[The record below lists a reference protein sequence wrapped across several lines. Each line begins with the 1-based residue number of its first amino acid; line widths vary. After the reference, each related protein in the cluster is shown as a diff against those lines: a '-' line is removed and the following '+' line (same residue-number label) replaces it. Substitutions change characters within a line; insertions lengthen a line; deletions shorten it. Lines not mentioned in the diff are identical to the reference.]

1 MKKPSVAIVL
11 GGGGMSKGMHSDAED
26 SADTD
31 DESSG
36 VKADAAM
43 ALKDALSGSD
53 PAAITEAFEHMC
65 ALCTEG

>member
-26 SADTD
+26 GEDNK
-31 DESSG
+31 DEESG

-43 ALKDALSGSD
+43 ALKDALSGDD
-53 PAAITEAFEHMC
+53 PAAIAEAFEQMC